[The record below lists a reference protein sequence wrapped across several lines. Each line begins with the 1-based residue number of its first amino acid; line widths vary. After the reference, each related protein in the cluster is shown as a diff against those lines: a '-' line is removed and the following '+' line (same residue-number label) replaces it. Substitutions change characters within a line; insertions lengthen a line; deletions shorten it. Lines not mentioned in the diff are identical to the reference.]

1 MKSAAVLTV
10 DEAFAFLIFFASIS
24 AAKGMAALKCPGA
37 REFAIQECSC
47 HAPGFTGLGGGGV
60 CREVWAHQRLTD
72 ALLICSSVTD
82 TSACGWKTSF
92 IIQVTLEYKQIPI
105 TDNEDH

>member
-10 DEAFAFLIFFASIS
+10 DEAFAFLIFFVSIS
-24 AAKGMAALKCPGA
+24 AVKGMAALKCPRA

-47 HAPGFTGLGGGGV
+47 HARGFTGLGGEG

-72 ALLICSSVTD
+72 ALLICSSFTD
-82 TSACGWKTSF
+82 TSACGRPVS
-92 IIQVTLEYKQIPI
+92 
-105 TDNEDH
+105 

>member
-10 DEAFAFLIFFASIS
+10 DEAFAFLIFFVSIS
-24 AAKGMAALKCPGA
+24 AVKGMAALKCPRA

-47 HAPGFTGLGGGGV
+47 HARGFTGLGGG

-82 TSACGWKTSF
+82 TSACGRPVS
-92 IIQVTLEYKQIPI
+92 
-105 TDNEDH
+105 

>member
-10 DEAFAFLIFFASIS
+10 DEAFAFLIFFVSIS
-24 AAKGMAALKCPGA
+24 AVKGMAALKCPRA

-47 HAPGFTGLGGGGV
+47 HARGFTGLGGEG

-72 ALLICSSVTD
+72 ALLICS
-82 TSACGWKTSF
+82 
-92 IIQVTLEYKQIPI
+92 
-105 TDNEDH
+105 

>member
-10 DEAFAFLIFFASIS
+10 DEAFAFLIFFVSIS
-24 AAKGMAALKCPGA
+24 AVKGMAALKCPRA

-47 HAPGFTGLGGGGV
+47 HARGFTGLGGGV

-82 TSACGWKTSF
+82 TSACGRPVS
-92 IIQVTLEYKQIPI
+92 
-105 TDNEDH
+105 